1 MGRDTGI
8 LKVRES
14 SIAVIKAD
22 MVQTNRKSA
31 GVEIKS
37 SWRS

>member
-1 MGRDTGI
+1 MGRDTVI

-22 MVQTNRKSA
+22 MVQTNKKAQELR
-31 GVEIKS
+31 
-37 SWRS
+37 

>member
-8 LKVRES
+8 LKVREG

-31 GVEIKS
+31 GEIRS